1 MEINLNSNGFGNIGM
16 GRESFDATTI
26 GAGNETKGAS
36 GIGVGHGMHDKVTFT
51 RAQPSGIASA
61 EPVADVPETALS
73 RDDELGKLMN
83 AAFHLPPP
91 PMPSFS
97 D

>member
-16 GRESFDATTI
+16 GRESFDATTV
-26 GAGNETKGAS
+26 GAGSETKGAS
-36 GIGVGHGMHDKVTFT
+36 GIDAGHGTHDTVTFT
-51 RAQPSGIASA
+51 RTQPSGIASS
-61 EPVADVPETALS
+61 EPVADVPDTALS

-83 AAFHLPPP
+83 AAFNLPPP